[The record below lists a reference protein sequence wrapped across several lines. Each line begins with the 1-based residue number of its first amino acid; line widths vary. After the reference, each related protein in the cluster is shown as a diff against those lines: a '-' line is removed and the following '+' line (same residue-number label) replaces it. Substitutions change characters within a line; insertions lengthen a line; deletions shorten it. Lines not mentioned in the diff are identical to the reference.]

1 MATSEEA
8 RQQSLKL
15 IADTLGLDEFQRI
28 AVADLMNDLEGFTW
42 PPNPGSVHEKKLM
55 ELGAIVT
62 GQRGSL

>member
-1 MATSEEA
+1 MATPEEA

-28 AVADLMNDLEGFTW
+28 AVADLMNDLEGFKW
-42 PPNPGSVHEKKLM
+42 PPNPGSMHEKKLM